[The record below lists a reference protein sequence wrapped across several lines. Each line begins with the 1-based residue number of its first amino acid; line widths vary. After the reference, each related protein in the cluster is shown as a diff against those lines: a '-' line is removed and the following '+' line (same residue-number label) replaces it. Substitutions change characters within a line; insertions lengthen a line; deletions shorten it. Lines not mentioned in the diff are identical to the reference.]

1 MTLMQ
6 VNLKQYGL
14 VLVFVLMQVHL
25 KHAFIFVYLDTG
37 HPLITTAHFRQD
49 ERNLQI
55 VNGLCFISLDLTTD
69 SSDHHEKDQLLTFL
83 DHQ

>member
-14 VLVFVLMQVHL
+14 AQVYVLMQVHL
-25 KHAFIFVYLDTG
+25 EHVLVFVYLDMG
-37 HPLITTAHFRQD
+37 HPLITTTHSKQD

-55 VNGLCFISLDLTTD
+55 VNGLCFINRDLTTD
-69 SSDHHEKDQLLTFL
+69 SLDHHEKDQLLIFQ